1 MVLEAAHNLMR
12 LFSSDPSISAG
23 VDTAELL
30 DETLEDVG
38 FSGLWR
44 ASAFHS
50 SADQDRQCALLT
62 DRLIEVSFL
71 QRFFA

>member
-12 LFSSDPSISAG
+12 ILSSDSRMSAS
-23 VDTAELL
+23 VDTADML
-30 DETLEDVG
+30 DEILNDVG
-38 FSGLWR
+38 FGGLWR

-71 QRFFA
+71 H